1 MLIKSLSA
9 RDFRKYKELKV
20 DNIPENGVISVSG
33 ANESGKTSIGEVICF
48 ALFNRTF
55 VLDEKNIS
63 KLVRWGKD
71 SSKVGLSFLDDDGQE
86 YQLERQIDKD
96 GTMSVSLQS
105 LEKNAVVINGKD
117 NVKKALEAIIAFD
130 YAAFSSSFYLGQRE
144 LTAPDPNSFTIKQ
157 MAGIGD
163 FSRISD
169 ELITATE
176 ENKETLQEVEP
187 QHAELQTQID
197 EINLDETWLPEL
209 VEADETLEAE
219 QRQKTSLVE
228 KLKQDVDAYGEN
240 EKPFKTARRLR
251 GFFGLLSWLLLPIML
266 ITWIVWGVLK
276 YSPETIFKLSSALSA
291 ETLSSFSVWADS
303 WLLPTAIGSL
313 VFFLIS
319 YFIKRFS
326 FLKMRSLN
334 ETSHA
339 FSHNLDEAHQHVTTE
354 VETLLP
360 ERVVQLVQS
369 RNDKDVLHT
378 LPPREQ
384 FSNIG
389 QLVGSTEN
397 YQAETEEL
405 TAAVGRI
412 EDVLQK
418 QDVEIKQHS
427 ENLQA
432 DIRSEKERSE
442 SAGELRVQLKR
453 FEKVMKACN
462 HNINVQNTGV
472 EMLKR
477 SAQESIDSFNT
488 NIAKISARTLPK
500 FTEGRYHK
508 LKIDEDLDVQVFSDD
523 KEGYM
528 DFDEISSGTQR
539 QIMLA
544 LRMAMSEELAKNS
557 GNEKQFIFLDE
568 PFAFFDQWRTKATLK
583 ALPDV
588 SDVITQVWVVAQEFP
603 ENAGIDMIIDCP
615 IDSDTLVIQ
624 PRKRS

>member
-1 MLIKSLSA
+1 MLIKSLFA
-9 RDFRKYKELKV
+9 NDFRKYRQLKI

-63 KLVRWGKD
+63 KLVLWGQD
-71 SSKVGLSFLDDDGQE
+71 TAKVGLSFLDDDGQE
-86 YQLERQIDKD
+86 YALARQIDKD
-96 GTMSVSLQS
+96 GNMSVTLKGLS
-105 LEKNAVVINGKD
+105 ENTVVISGKED
-117 NVKKALEAIIAFD
+117 VKKALESIIAFD

-169 ELITATE
+169 ELLAATE

-187 QHAELQTQID
+187 QHAVLQTQID
-197 EINLDETWLPEL
+197 AINLDETWLPEL
-209 VEADETLEAE
+209 IEADETLEGE
-219 QRQKTSLVE
+219 QRQKAGLVD
-228 KLKQDVDAYGEN
+228 KLNQDVGAYGAN
-240 EKPFKTARRLR
+240 IKPFKMARRLR
-251 GFFGLLSWLLLPIML
+251 GLFGLLSWLLLPVML
-266 ITWIVWGVLK
+266 IAWAVWGLLK
-276 YSPETIFKLSSALSA
+276 YSPETILTLSNIVSA
-291 ETLSSFSVWADS
+291 ETLSSFSIWADN
-303 WLLPTAIGSL
+303 WLLPTAIGSF

-319 YFIKRFS
+319 YFIKRWS
-326 FLKMRSLN
+326 FVKMRSLN
-334 ETSHA
+334 ETSNE
-339 FSHNLDEAHQHVTTE
+339 FSKNLDEAHQHVTTE

-360 ERVVQLVQS
+360 ERVVQLVQQ
-369 RNDKDVLHT
+369 RNDKDSLRV

-389 QLVGSTEN
+389 QLVDATED
-397 YQAETEEL
+397 YHADTEEL
-405 TAAVGRI
+405 VAAVGRI

-418 QDVEIKQHS
+418 QDSEIKQHS
-427 ENLQA
+427 DNLQA
-432 DIRSEKERSE
+432 DIVSEKERSE
-442 SAGELRVQLKR
+442 EAGELRVELKQ
-453 FEKVMKACN
+453 FEKVIKACE
-462 HNINVQNTGV
+462 HNIKVQDTGV

-477 SAQESIDSFNT
+477 SAKESIESFNN

-508 LKIDEDLDVQVFSDD
+508 LKIDEDLDVQVFSDA

-557 GNEKQFIFLDE
+557 GNDKQFIFLDE
-568 PFAFFDQWRTKATLK
+568 PFAFFDQWRTKSSLK

-588 SDVITQVWVVAQEFP
+588 SDVITQVWVVAQDFP
-603 ENAGIDMIIDCP
+603 DNSGIDMIIDCP
-615 IDSDTLVIQ
+615 IDSDILVV
-624 PRKRS
+624 